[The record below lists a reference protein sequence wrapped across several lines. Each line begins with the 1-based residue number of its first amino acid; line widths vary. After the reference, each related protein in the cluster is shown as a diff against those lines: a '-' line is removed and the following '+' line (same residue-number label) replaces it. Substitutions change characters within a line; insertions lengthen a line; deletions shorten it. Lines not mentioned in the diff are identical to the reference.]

1 MRYVIL
7 GTGNICSTYVRALA
21 NVPGAELVGCV
32 SRSGRR
38 PNAAPDLACAP
49 SLEAID
55 IPFDAVIVTTPNG
68 LHHKGI
74 IDAARL
80 GKHVLVEKPLDITRE
95 AMDQAIL
102 ACEDAGVTLAVSY
115 QRRTNPDNIALKA
128 VIDSGAPGRIFA
140 ADLSCRFWR
149 DQAYYDSG
157 AYRGAYALDGGG
169 PFIQQASHNIDTY
182 LWFFGMPET
191 VTSQLGTF
199 VHQIEVEDHGAAILR
214 YGNGMIGTI
223 VASTCACPGYP
234 ARLEV
239 ICERGSFTTVDDRI
253 TIWNI
258 DGVDNPSVTP
268 EKPLDAGASSAV
280 VTDTSRHEDI
290 LRDFE
295 RAVRTGTRP
304 LVGAEDGRRATEL
317 ILRIYGK

>member
-7 GTGNICSTYVRALA
+7 GTGNICNTYVRALA
-21 NVPGAELVGCV
+21 NIPGAELVGCV
-32 SRSGRR
+32 SRSGKR
-38 PNAAPDLACAP
+38 PNAAPDLVCAP
-49 SLEAID
+49 TLETVGVS
-55 IPFDAVIVTTPNG
+55 FDAVIVTTPNG

-102 ACEDAGVTLAVSY
+102 ACRDAGVTLAVSY
-115 QRRTNPDNIALKA
+115 QRRTNPDNIALKG
-128 VIDSGAPGRIFA
+128 VIDSGVLGRIFA

-149 DQAYYDSG
+149 NQAYYDSG
-157 AYRGAYALDGGG
+157 DYRGAYALDGGG

-182 LWFFGMPET
+182 LWFFGMPEN

-199 VHQIEVEDHGAAILR
+199 AHQIEVEDHGAAILR

-223 VASTCACPGYP
+223 IASTCAYPGYP

-239 ICERGSFTTVDDRI
+239 ICERGTFTTVDDRI
-253 TIWNI
+253 TVWEI

-290 LRDFE
+290 LKDFE
-295 RAVRTGTRP
+295 AAVRDGRRP
-304 LVGAEDGRRATEL
+304 LVDAEDGRRATEL
-317 ILRIYGK
+317 ILQIYGR

>member
-38 PNAAPDLACAP
+38 PGAAPDLACAP
-49 SLEAID
+49 SLDEVRV
-55 IPFDAVIVTTPNG
+55 PFDAVIVTTPNG

-80 GKHVLVEKPLDITRE
+80 GKHVLVEKPLDITRD
-95 AMDQAIL
+95 AMDQAIK
-102 ACEDAGVTLAVSY
+102 ACDDANVTLAVSY

-128 VIDSGAPGRIFA
+128 VIDSGLLGRIYA

-149 DQAYYDSG
+149 NQAYYDSG
-157 AYRGAYALDGGG
+157 DYRGAYALDGGG

-182 LWFFGMPET
+182 IWFFGMPET

-199 VHQIEVEDHGAAILR
+199 AHRIEVEDHGAAILR
-214 YGNGMIGTI
+214 YADGMIGTI
-223 VASTCACPGYP
+223 VASTCAYPGYP

-239 ICERGSFTTVDDRI
+239 ICEKGTFTITDDRI
-253 TIWNI
+253 TTWEIE
-258 DGVDNPSVTP
+258 GVDNPSVVA
-268 EKPLDAGASSAV
+268 EKPLDMGASSAV
-280 VTDTSRHEDI
+280 VNDTSRHEDI
-290 LRDFE
+290 IRDFE
-295 RAVRTGTRP
+295 SAVRDRRRP
-304 LVGAEDGRRATEL
+304 LVDAEDGRRATEL
-317 ILRIYGK
+317 ILQIYGK